1 MHTFFNTIVLYYI
14 IIKEL
19 GNMKNYKKYA
29 AIADNGKI
37 IAYGI
42 FYNLNQYKWLESK
55 SPSFEKFIRLPA
67 KEAYKLLNKSVFFI
81 DYREGYNLY
90 DFI

>member
-1 MHTFFNTIVLYYI
+1 MEEVELLFNKI
-14 IIKEL
+14 
-19 GNMKNYKKYA
+19 
-29 AIADNGKI
+29 AITDQGKI

>member
-1 MHTFFNTIVLYYI
+1 
-14 IIKEL
+14 
-19 GNMKNYKKYA
+19 MKNYKKYA

-90 DFI
+90 DFIWYQLRHFIEIL

>member
-1 MHTFFNTIVLYYI
+1 
-14 IIKEL
+14 
-19 GNMKNYKKYA
+19 MKNYKKYA

-42 FYNLNQYKWLESK
+42 FHNLNQYKYLESK

-67 KEAYKLLNKSVFFI
+67 KKAYKLLNKGVFFI